1 MGEAYVTSRT
11 PQQGQAAVAVMLFMA
26 VLVVSALALYK
37 SGKLTTSKME
47 LQNAADAAAFSMTT
61 VEARD
66 LNFAAYMNRAIVAN
80 EVAIG
85 QMVGLASWAFH
96 FTSFADFMDTYDKFV
111 LSPLTLGVSTPI
123 ITAITS
129 VWRGIGN
136 TAISILSVIANIGTV
151 VLHNI
156 NKFYGLAEYGYHIV
170 SVIFAIGVLDEMITQ
185 NGPPG
190 TKVSDFGI
198 ISLIAH
204 ISTYGVLPDLPGQQ
218 FTTAYSPT
226 KMMPVDEFKAG
237 GYGRLAALI
246 RDGRDPFTMA
256 RGWELRPPGFPIDIT
271 TPESPPFYVDLGI
284 IAWEAKLWFHF
295 DISLERKG
303 GSELR
308 IILPVSG
315 NVNAQK
321 FNWSAA
327 DATGLFFELGGGG
340 SISVY
345 VLPEPFR
352 AKVFSGGL
360 NIMIANGE
368 LVINVSFGEELSAD
382 PSDCEDANAD
392 QEALNND
399 SDPDNDAPLA
409 DCSGSAGSGMEILR
423 MPFPTAAPF
432 GAGFA
437 QAGKVTNKLDKPK
450 MTLSP
455 IGPIEGEHYGEAAQ
469 NLLAWESPGPG
480 PIPPVGVSYY
490 PFYPQTDNR
499 SRVNK
504 SYAGLPHFVDTTGN
518 DSFLGIG
525 APHLLIGLVQD
536 EDDFDSTALAPE
548 PAGRFSITEAM
559 ADSELAAISK
569 AELYFSRPTDS
580 MVPYFHRGDG
590 QEEYGSAFNP
600 YWQARLLDTTYPER
614 VMAILIQ
621 GKEFFVN
628 ITLPDLSSIADDI
641 MSLLPG
647 SP

>member
-1 MGEAYVTSRT
+1 
-11 PQQGQAAVAVMLFMA
+11 MLFMA

-37 SGKLTTSKME
+37 SGKLTTNKME

-96 FTSFADFMDTYDKFV
+96 FASFADFMDTYDKFV
-111 LSPLTLGVSTPI
+111 LSPLTLGVSTPVV
-123 ITAITS
+123 TAITS

-136 TAISILSVIANIGTV
+136 TAITILSVIANVGTT

-156 NKFYGLAEYGYHIV
+156 NKFYGWAEYGYHIV
-170 SVIFAIGVLDEMITQ
+170 SVIFAIGVLDEMITK

-204 ISTYGVLPDLPGQQ
+204 ISTYGVLPNLPGKQ

-226 KMMPVDEFKAG
+226 KSMPVDEFKEG

-246 RDGRDPFTMA
+246 RDSRDPFTRE
-256 RGWELRPPGFPIDIT
+256 RGWELRPPGFPIDIS
-271 TPESPPFYVDLGI
+271 TPEDPPFYVDLGI
-284 IAWEAKLWFHF
+284 LAWEARLTFHF
-295 DISLERKG
+295 DLSLERKG
-303 GSELR
+303 ASELR
-308 IILPVSG
+308 IILPASG
-315 NVNAQK
+315 NINATK

-327 DATGLFFELGGGG
+327 DATGLFFELGGSG

-352 AKVFSGGL
+352 TRVFSGGL
-360 NIMIANGE
+360 AIMIANGQ
-368 LVINVSFGEELSAD
+368 LVINASFGEPLSAD
-382 PSDCEDANAD
+382 PSDCEDAND
-392 QEALNND
+392 EQEALNND
-399 SDPDNDAPLA
+399 SDPDNDAPLV
-409 DCSGSAGSGMEILR
+409 DCSASAGSGLEILR

-437 QAGKVTNKLDKPK
+437 QAGKTTNKLDKLK
-450 MTLSP
+450 MSVSP
-455 IGPIEGEHYGEAAQ
+455 VGPIQPDMYGTAAK

-480 PIPPVGVSYY
+480 PIPPVGVSYF
-490 PFYPQTDNR
+490 PFYPQTANR

-518 DSFLGIG
+518 ESLFGIG
-525 APHLLIGLVQD
+525 APNLLIGLVQD
-536 EDDFDSTALAPE
+536 ESDFDGTALAPE
-548 PAGRFSITEAM
+548 PTGRFSLREAM
-559 ADSELAAISK
+559 ADNELAAISK

-590 QEEYGSAFNP
+590 QTEYGSAFNP
-600 YWQARLLDTTYPER
+600 YWQARLLDTTYTER

-628 ITLPDLSSIADDI
+628 VTLPDVSSLTNSI
-641 MSLLPG
+641 MSFLPG